1 MYDEQDRY
9 RRFRYMYI
17 TVQLHRLPMLRNFF
31 LLSLTIIVLAL
42 MVKLF
47 AAFVR
52 EHQRLK
58 MFRTRLI
65 VIW

>member
-9 RRFRYMYI
+9 RRFLYMYI
-17 TVQLHRLPMLRNFF
+17 TVKSLRIPMLRIFF

-52 EHQRLK
+52 EHGRL
-58 MFRTRLI
+58 MR
-65 VIW
+65 